1 MSFLV
6 DNDAR
11 ERVRQAT
18 DIADL
23 INAFVPL
30 RRQGRN
36 LTGLC
41 WMHEDS
47 RPSLHIN
54 PQRQTWRCFV
64 CNVGGDVFSFVQ
76 QYHKVGFRE
85 ALEMLADRAGIP
97 LPKQPGQREVKP
109 GGPEDK
115 KTLLQAMEWAQRQFH
130 ECLLHS
136 SEAEGARKY
145 LVERQISDESVRR
158 FGLGYSPNSW
168 QWLIDRARSTS
179 FSTEVL
185 EACNLAQR
193 KEGTQ
198 HYYDF
203 FRGRLMFPIQDI
215 QGRPIAFGGRVLP
228 GGPEFGGKYVN
239 SRETRLFVK
248 SDNLYALH
256 LAADEIRRT
265 KGVVV
270 MEGYTDVI
278 IAHQS
283 GIKNAVAV
291 LGTALNSN
299 HVRLMRRFADTAYLV
314 LDGDEAGQVRTNAVL
329 EHFLAENVDLR
340 VVTLP
345 DELDPAEFLLA
356 RTGDEFR
363 QRLTEAVDAIE
374 HRIRTA
380 TAGIDVVRDTHRA
393 NLALEQILETLAKS
407 SAVRDGL
414 PSAMVLREQQ
424 LLVRLAR
431 QFGVPEEAVRQ
442 RLRDLRQSNRA
453 TASRFSS
460 LASPP
465 AVASSGPGADFRGM
479 RGAGSSVDANAP
491 EVIAGDEPDST
502 KESWDAETARSLTA
516 RESEL
521 LEIMILHPELVS
533 MATANIETDELESR
547 RAQIIFDCY
556 VSLVAEGEPTTL
568 ERVLAELRDPH
579 MQGTLVELDDRAQA
593 KSEHALQTAEDR
605 LRALLNDF
613 RGSVD
618 ARVRREMISELGKTV
633 ADPQKEMEL
642 LKNLLEDEKRRRGLT
657 TATDR

>member
-1 MSFLV
+1 MSFV
-6 DNDAR
+6 ADNDAR
-11 ERVRQAT
+11 ERVREAT

-47 RPSLHIN
+47 RPSLHVN

-97 LPKQPGQREVKP
+97 LPKQPGQRQVEP
-109 GGPEDK
+109 GSPDDK

-130 ECLLHS
+130 ECLLQS
-136 SEAEGARKY
+136 PEAEGARNY
-145 LVERQISDESVRR
+145 LRDRQITDESVRHFR
-158 FGLGYSPNSW
+158 LGYSPNSW

-179 FSTEVL
+179 FSPTVL

-193 KEGTQ
+193 KDGTQ
-198 HYYDF
+198 HFYDF

-256 LAADEIRRT
+256 LAADEIRRS

-278 IAHQS
+278 IAHQC
-283 GIKNAVAV
+283 GIRNAVAV

-299 HVRLMRRFADTAYLV
+299 HVRLIRRFADTAYLV

-329 EHFLAENVDLR
+329 EHFLAESVDLR

-345 DELDPAEFLLA
+345 DELDPAEYLLA
-356 RTGDEFR
+356 HSEQEFR
-363 QRLTEAVDAIE
+363 NRLADAVDAIE

-393 NLALEQILETLAKS
+393 NLALEQILETVAKS
-407 SAVRDGL
+407 PLVRDGL
-414 PSAMVLREQQ
+414 PSATALREQQ

-431 QFGVPEEAVRQ
+431 QFGVPQDLVRQ
-442 RLRDLRQSNRA
+442 RLRDLRQSARPSP
-453 TASRFSS
+453 SRF
-460 LASPP
+460 ASPMTNSG
-465 AVASSGPGADFRGM
+465 ASTFGASTSEGTTSEATSHAASETG
-479 RGAGSSVDANAP
+479 GAASPSHAA
-491 EVIAGDEPDST
+491 AGQPLSAQDLRP
-502 KESWDAETARSLTA
+502 LPA

-521 LEIMILHPELVS
+521 LEIMVTHPELVS
-533 MATANIETDELESR
+533 MATANIETGDLESR
-547 RAQIIFDCY
+547 IARIIFDGY
-556 VSLVAEGEPTTL
+556 VTLVAEGEPTTM
-568 ERVLAELRDPH
+568 ERVMAAVADPH
-579 MQGTLVELDDRAQA
+579 VQGALVELDDRAQA
-593 KSEHALQTAEDR
+593 KSEHVLQSAEDR
-605 LRALLNDF
+605 LLALLKHF
-613 RGSVD
+613 CGHEE
-618 ARVRREMISELGKTV
+618 ARARREVKNALSNGV

-657 TATDR
+657 TTTDR